1 MRIKTFNL
9 ALVAPVIATLLFVLS
24 APLNA
29 APQRMSQADE
39 NFEMGKNQFQAGKY
53 VRALDLFSRA
63 IQASDKSSL
72 RNKAF
77 YYQGLVLFEL
87 GLYYSAYVSFRNV
100 LSNSDPDSRSVY
112 EKAIKNSVIIADKL
126 NIVDRIGKALKQIP
140 PQYVP
145 AAVQAHTHYAIG
157 MAAVASG
164 DLSGAQ
170 SSLKSVHPEN
180 PFYPKALFLLGIIAT
195 RTKNYR
201 EAEFYFNKTLDAC
214 QGKRD
219 LNPLAELAKLNLART
234 TYAAGKLEQSIEYYS
249 QFSSSSPHWITI
261 LLEASWPLLRVN
273 DTTVSLGNLH
283 TVLSPFYREDLVG
296 EGYVLR
302 STILFSLC
310 KYEEMRQTLAQFFEV
325 YDPVLAAMQKEANLG
340 GAESFFRAFKA
351 QRGLNRAFVNFA
363 KRDVGFSRG
372 LKVLKM
378 LEDEKRKLVGLG
390 RNDQIR
396 RLAGIIDEA
405 IDNKE
410 KEMGDDLQKLHA
422 RKLRELREQREQ
434 ANYLKVEIVT
444 GEKQLIEAQKGLPA
458 KRVVDVDTDVSTSYH
473 FWPFNGEYWEDEL
486 GAYVY
491 TSESACVN

>member
-1 MRIKTFNL
+1 MKYKRSYLHLLT
-9 ALVAPVIATLLFVLS
+9 ALVIATSSLS
-24 APLNA
+24 AA
-29 APQRMSQADE
+29 QRPSGNTAEDS
-39 NFEMGKNQFQAGKY
+39 FEMGKTQFQNGRYA
-53 VRALDLFSRA
+53 RALDLFARTVHTA
-63 IQASDKSSL
+63 DKTSL
-72 RNKAF
+72 KNKAF

-100 LSNSDPDSRSVY
+100 LTNTDPETRSVY

-126 NIVDRIGKALKQIP
+126 NMVERIGKALKQIP
-140 PQYVP
+140 AQYIP
-145 AAVQAHTHYAIG
+145 TPVQAHAHYAIG
-157 MAAVASG
+157 TFNLSTGDMVA
-164 DLSGAQ
+164 AQ

-195 RTKNYR
+195 RQKNYR
-201 EAEFYFNKTLDAC
+201 EAEFYFSKTMDAC
-214 QGKRD
+214 HGKREFNA
-219 LNPLAELAKLNLART
+219 LSELARLNLART
-234 TYAAGKLEQSIEYYS
+234 NYASGKLEQSVELYS
-249 QFSSSSPHWITI
+249 QFSSGSPHWITI

-325 YDPVLAAMQKEANLG
+325 YDPVLQAMQRENSSLSG
-340 GAESFFRAFKA
+340 DESFFNAFRSG
-351 QRGLNRAFVNFA
+351 RGLNRAFINYA
-363 KRDVGFSRG
+363 KRDVGFTRG
-372 LKVLKM
+372 LKVMTM
-378 LEDEKRKLVGLG
+378 LEEEKRKLVGMG
-390 RNDQIR
+390 RNEQIR
-396 RLAGIIDEA
+396 RIAGIIDEA
-405 IDNKE
+405 INAKSKE
-410 KEMGDDLQKLHA
+410 IGDDLQKLHQ

-434 ANYLKVEIVT
+434 ANYLRVEIVT